1 MYDSTYSGR
10 GLNRFCIMLETKIT
24 ENGGVI
30 MKDYYGNGFWK
41 EEEGIGIVE
50 IILILVVLVALV
62 LLFKNNI
69 VELVNNA
76 FSKINSDSDGIQSEI
91 E

>member
-1 MYDSTYSGR
+1 MIRD
-10 GLNRFCIMLETKIT
+10 C
-24 ENGGVI
+24 
-30 MKDYYGNGFWK
+30 YGNDFWE

-76 FSKINSDSDGIQSEI
+76 FSKINSDSEGIQSDLE
-91 E
+91 